1 METIPYSRIME
12 DRLIERF
19 KKEFFQKTGKI
30 LRVEDYEPKVPYPVV
45 SLHDLESVCNYHLP
59 LDHQSIK
66 DDTRKKEVVYPRM
79 LFCNLAYS
87 MGYPIRRIAVYVE
100 RDRSTVYSAIS
111 TFDDLME
118 SREPYCTELYHDVVN
133 KLNNFY
139 NGATIPTVSESSDLS
154 ESAVP
159 PILF

>member
-1 METIPYSRIME
+1 METQPYSRIME
-12 DRLIERF
+12 DRMIERF

-30 LRVEDYEPKVPYPVV
+30 LRVEDYQPKIPYPVV
-45 SLHDLESVCNYHLP
+45 SLHDLEFVCNYHLP
-59 LDHQSIK
+59 LGNQSIK

-87 MGYPIRRIAVYVE
+87 MGYPIRRIAMYVE

-111 TFDDLME
+111 TYDDLMQ
-118 SREPYCTELYHDVVN
+118 SREPFCTELYHEVVN
-133 KLNNFY
+133 KLNNLY
-139 NGATIPTVSESSDLS
+139 NGATIPTVSEPSDIT

-159 PILF
+159 ALLF

>member
-1 METIPYSRIME
+1 METKPYSRIME
-12 DRLIERF
+12 ERMIERF

-30 LRVEDYEPKVPYPVV
+30 LRIEDYQPEIPYPIV
-45 SLHDLESVCNYHLP
+45 SLHDLEYICNQYLP
-59 LDHQSIK
+59 LDYQSIK

-87 MGYPIRRIAVYVE
+87 MGYPIRRIALYVE

-118 SREPYCTELYHDVVN
+118 SREPFCRELYDYVVS

-139 NGATIPTVSESSDLS
+139 NGATIPTLS
-154 ESAVP
+154 ESPDLTESAVSP
-159 PILF
+159 VLF